1 MSATIVTPRRMRLQ
15 RSELAVPATS
25 EHFFE
30 KAASGPADFVFLDLE
45 DAVSPDKKQLARK
58 NAIAA
63 LNDIDWGEKT
73 VAVRVNGLDTE
84 WAHRDIIDVVSQCP
98 RLDMILLPKAGT
110 AFDLQF
116 VDTLLTGLEREFR
129 RKETLGLEALIESA
143 LGLAHVEQIAASTSR
158 LEALIFGV
166 GDFSISMR
174 TFETA
179 IGAPNPRYAVLADPD
194 DHGRRKRHWNDHWH
208 YALARIATACRA
220 FGLRPIDGPYTNY
233 SDPEGFRASA
243 ERSAALGFEG
253 KWAIHP
259 SQAPIC
265 NEVYTPK
272 PAEVAWANQILRA
285 MEGALAAGRG
295 AVGMDGVL
303 FDLAHVKL
311 AHAIL
316 ERAALATNRAELV
329 SGRRRRRRMRTIEPS
344 LRATPS

>member
-1 MSATIVTPRRMRLQ
+1 MSLTTPAPRRFRVQ

-30 KAASGPADFVFLDLE
+30 KAARGVADVIFLDLE
-45 DAVSPDKKQLARK
+45 DAVSPDNKDRARK

-73 VAVRVNGLDTE
+73 VAVRINGLDTP
-84 WAHRDIIDVVSQCP
+84 WAHRDLIEVVAHCP

-116 VDTLLTGLEREFR
+116 IDALLGGLEKEFKRE
-129 RKETLGLEALIESA
+129 KTIGLEALIESA
-143 LGLAHVEQIAASTSR
+143 LGLANVEEIAASTPR

-166 GDFSISMR
+166 GDYSISMQ
-174 TFETA
+174 TFDVV
-179 IGAPNPRYAVLADPD
+179 IGAPNPHYAVLTDPGD
-194 DHGRRKRHWNDHWH
+194 TGRRERHWNDHWH

-233 SDPEGFRASA
+233 ADAEGFRASA
-243 ERSAALGFEG
+243 WRAHALGFEG

-265 NEVYTPK
+265 NEVFTPK
-272 PAEVAWANQILRA
+272 PTQVEWARQTLVA
-285 MEGALAAGRG
+285 MESALASGRG
-295 AVGMDGVL
+295 AVGRDGVL
-303 FDLAHVKL
+303 LDLAHVKL
-311 AHAIL
+311 ARSIL
-316 ERAALATNRAELV
+316 QRAEATSLV
-329 SGRRRRRRMRTIEPS
+329 PRGPRLDHPS
-344 LRATPS
+344 PVAAPASNLP